1 MNMNRTVVG
10 ILKKDGKV
18 LIVKRKKDDG
28 STWAFP
34 GGKVEDG
41 ESIYDAVVREIREE
55 CGIECKPKKLLGSR
69 VHPRT
74 KAEIDYWLCEYV
86 SGEAKIASPD
96 EIQEIAWK
104 TKDEIYPLFGSS
116 LFEKVKEYLEE
127 K

>member
-55 CGIECKPKKLLGSR
+55 CGI
-69 VHPRT
+69 
-74 KAEIDYWLCEYV
+74 
-86 SGEAKIASPD
+86 
-96 EIQEIAWK
+96 
-104 TKDEIYPLFGSS
+104 
-116 LFEKVKEYLEE
+116 
-127 K
+127 